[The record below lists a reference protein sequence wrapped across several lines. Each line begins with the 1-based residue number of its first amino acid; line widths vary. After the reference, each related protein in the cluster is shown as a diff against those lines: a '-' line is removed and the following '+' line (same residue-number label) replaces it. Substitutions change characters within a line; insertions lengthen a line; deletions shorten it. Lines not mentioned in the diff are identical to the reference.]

1 VQAAKRRVTET
12 VHTSTFCDLCWH
24 LIAINRHQVHK
35 LYVGDFYSTT
45 QIKSSALR
53 LTL

>member
-1 VQAAKRRVTET
+1 MQAAKRRVAET
-12 VHTSTFCDLCWH
+12 MHTGAFCDLCWH
-24 LIAINRHQVHK
+24 LIAINRHQVHE
-35 LYVGDFYSTT
+35 LVIADFYSTT